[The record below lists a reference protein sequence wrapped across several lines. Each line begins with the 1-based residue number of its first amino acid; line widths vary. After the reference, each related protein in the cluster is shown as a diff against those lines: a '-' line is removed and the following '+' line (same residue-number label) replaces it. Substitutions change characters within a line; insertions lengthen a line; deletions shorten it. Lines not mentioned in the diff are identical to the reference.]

1 MESSTKKGFTLVEL
15 SLAIVFISI
24 LLLTIGF
31 LTVHITS
38 VYQKGLAMKAVNA
51 TAKELID
58 DVSRSIAGSP
68 VRSASSLCLEKYS
81 GGSNPSSAYT
91 DCVNDNAR
99 KMIYQQRYGLVS
111 INKKTPQLVPT
122 NGVFCTGRYSY
133 IWNTAYVLNPDN
145 YENKGDPVHFRGKF
159 NGDQNYRLKK
169 VADFGRKLCLSHMD
183 TDRYAYNS
191 SAEYSINGNPT
202 SVELLDNS
210 ENDLAIYDFN
220 IFKPTI
226 HHLTSS
232 AFYSGTFILATLRGG
247 IDINST
253 GNFCSN
259 PENSLSTDFSY
270 CAINKFNFSMQ
281 AAGEKTER

>member
-1 MESSTKKGFTLVEL
+1 MENSTKKGFTLVEL

-111 INKKTPQLVPT
+111 IPT
-122 NGVFCTGRYSY
+122 
-133 IWNTAYVLNPDN
+133 
-145 YENKGDPVHFRGKF
+145 
-159 NGDQNYRLKK
+159 
-169 VADFGRKLCLSHMD
+169 FG
-183 TDRYAYNS
+183 
-191 SAEYSINGNPT
+191 
-202 SVELLDNS
+202 
-210 ENDLAIYDFN
+210 
-220 IFKPTI
+220 
-226 HHLTSS
+226 
-232 AFYSGTFILATLRGG
+232 TLPM
-247 IDINST
+247 
-253 GNFCSN
+253 F
-259 PENSLSTDFSY
+259 
-270 CAINKFNFSMQ
+270 
-281 AAGEKTER
+281 